1 MTHHKHNYFKFKIL
15 DAVRFDHRTVYEI
28 TRLLEPTLNPL
39 SKEFKDK
46 SNKVSISTGRLSKK
60 YDPTLSMSARGYSI
74 PYLTKRWIGSE
85 GEQIRRHGRHEYRA
99 TQKGRRL
106 VCEWL
111 YRIEIGHTDLKWTGR
126 YFNPMIATCGIK
138 CESCPECGGE
148 VCLKPEVDICIPEG
162 QSQALSAGQS

>member
-1 MTHHKHNYFKFKIL
+1 MTTKHKHNRLKFRIL
-15 DAVRFDHRTVYEI
+15 EAVRFEHRTIFQIVK
-28 TRLLEPTLNPL
+28 LLGPNLDPS
-39 SKEFKDK
+39 SKEYKDLYK
-46 SNKVSISTGRLSKK
+46 HVATTAGRLSKK
-60 YDPTLSMSARGYSI
+60 YDPTKTLAARGYSI

-138 CESCPECGGE
+138 CETCPECMG
-148 VCLKPEVDICIPEG
+148 
-162 QSQALSAGQS
+162 

>member
-1 MTHHKHNYFKFKIL
+1 MIHDIKNKYNKHNRLKFRIFE
-15 DAVRFDHRTVYEI
+15 AVRFEHRTVFELTNI
-28 TRLLEPTLNPL
+28 LGPNFEPS
-39 SKEFKDK
+39 SKEYKDLH
-46 SNKVSISTGRLSKK
+46 NLISSAVVRLSKK
-60 YDPTLSMSARGYSI
+60 YDPTKSGGGRGYSI

-126 YFNPMIATCGIK
+126 YFNPMIATCGVK
-138 CESCPECGGE
+138 CETCPECMG
-148 VCLKPEVDICIPEG
+148 
-162 QSQALSAGQS
+162 

>member
-1 MTHHKHNYFKFKIL
+1 MYKNKHNELKFKIIE
-15 DAVRFDHRTVYEI
+15 AVRFDHRTIFQI
-28 TRLLEPTLNPL
+28 TRLLGSNLEPT
-39 SKEFKDK
+39 SQEYKDLYK
-46 SNKVSISTGRLSKK
+46 YVGTTVGRLAKK
-60 YDPTLSMSARGYSI
+60 YDPTVTLTARGYSN

-126 YFNPMIATCGIK
+126 YFNPMIATCGVN
-138 CESCPECGGE
+138 CETCPECTG
-148 VCLKPEVDICIPEG
+148 
-162 QSQALSAGQS
+162 